1 MKDAEKRCFSL
12 IFNTDSK
19 VHNFLSSFFFL
30 NQAVEEEQYILLR
43 QRALQDFNYELSM
56 L

>member
-1 MKDAEKRCFSL
+1 MKDAEKWCFSL
-12 IFNTDSK
+12 IFSTDSK
-19 VHNFLSSFFFL
+19 MHNFLSSFFFL

-43 QRALQDFNYELSM
+43 QRVLQDFNYGLSM